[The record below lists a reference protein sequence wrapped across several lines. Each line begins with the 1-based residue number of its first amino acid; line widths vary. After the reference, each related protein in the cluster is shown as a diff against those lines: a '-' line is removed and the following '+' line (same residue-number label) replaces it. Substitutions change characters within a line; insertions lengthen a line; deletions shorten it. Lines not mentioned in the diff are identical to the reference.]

1 MASKFY
7 VIETEY
13 AGPQNDHDSADRH
26 WFDISTEPVCVN
38 RRGDII
44 LQGWCGVNRDYSV
57 YAHGEFDT
65 LEQARHFVEEK
76 LEGKFREEDEDEIR
90 DHEGISA
97 RYKVG
102 KYVPYNAQ
110 DTYSWAHE
118 TLSDISSNMTDD
130 QIRALVD
137 EMESAANSEIGATLN
152 RKTLEEMFSRRRDEL
167 RYLEE
172 DNSMG
177 LG

>member
-1 MASKFY
+1 MVSKFY

-13 AGPQNDHDSADRH
+13 AGPQNDHDPADRH
-26 WFDISTEPVCVN
+26 WFDISTEPA
-38 RRGDII
+38 RGNSSHKIN
-44 LQGWCGVNRDYSV
+44 LHGWCGTTDGYSV

-76 LEGKFREEDEDEIR
+76 LEGKFREEDEIG

-110 DTYSWAHE
+110 DTYEWARS

-130 QIRALVD
+130 QIRMLVD
-137 EMESAANSEIGATLN
+137 EMESAANSEAGATLD
-152 RKTLEEMFSRRRDEL
+152 RQALEKMFIRQRDEL